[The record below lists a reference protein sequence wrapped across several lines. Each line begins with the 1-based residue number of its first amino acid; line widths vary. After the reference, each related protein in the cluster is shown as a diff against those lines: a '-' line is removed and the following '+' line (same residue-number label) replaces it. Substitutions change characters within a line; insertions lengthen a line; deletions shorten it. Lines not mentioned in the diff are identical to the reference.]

1 MKPTTIASLQ
11 KCKQDKKRFA
21 TITAYDYSFAKLF
34 ADEGINVMLVGDS
47 LGMTVQGHD
56 STLPV
61 TVADIAYHTA
71 AVRRGA
77 PNCLLL
83 ADLPFMAYATPE
95 QAFENAATVMRAGA
109 NMVKIEGG
117 EWLVETVQ
125 MLTERAVPV
134 CGHLG
139 LTPQSVNI
147 FGGYKVQGRG
157 DEAGD
162 RLLSDALALEAA
174 GAQLLVLECVPVELA
189 KRITEA
195 LAIPV
200 IGIGAGNVTDGQ
212 ILVMHDAFGITGGH
226 IPKFAK
232 NFLAETG
239 DIRAAV
245 RQYMAEVESGV
256 YPGEEHSFPLRSD
269 VVLIIE
275 TLPLLRQQ
283 IRRLRMEGKR
293 VALVPTMGNLHDGHM
308 KLVDEAKARADVVVV
323 SIFVNPMQFDR
334 PEDLARYPRTLQ
346 EDCEKLNKRKV
357 DLVFAPSVKEI
368 YPNGTETHTYVDVPG
383 LSTMLEGASRP
394 GHFRGVSTI
403 VSKLFNLVQP
413 DIACFGEKDFQQ
425 LALIRKMVADMGFD
439 IEIVGVPIM
448 RAKDGLA
455 LSSRN
460 GYLTAEQRKI
470 APGLYK
476 VLSSIADKLQAGE
489 RDLDEIIAIAGQELN
504 EKGFRS
510 DDIQIRDAD
519 TLLEISEN
527 SKRAVI
533 LVAAWLGDARLI
545 DNKLVELA

>member
-1 MKPTTIASLQ
+1 M
-11 KCKQDKKRFA
+11 
-21 TITAYDYSFAKLF
+21 
-34 ADEGINVMLVGDS
+34 
-47 LGMTVQGHD
+47 
-56 STLPV
+56 
-61 TVADIAYHTA
+61 
-71 AVRRGA
+71 
-77 PNCLLL
+77 
-83 ADLPFMAYATPE
+83 
-95 QAFENAATVMRAGA
+95 
-109 NMVKIEGG
+109 
-117 EWLVETVQ
+117 
-125 MLTERAVPV
+125 
-134 CGHLG
+134 
-139 LTPQSVNI
+139 
-147 FGGYKVQGRG
+147 
-157 DEAGD
+157 
-162 RLLSDALALEAA
+162 
-174 GAQLLVLECVPVELA
+174 
-189 KRITEA
+189 
-195 LAIPV
+195 
-200 IGIGAGNVTDGQ
+200 
-212 ILVMHDAFGITGGH
+212 
-226 IPKFAK
+226 
-232 NFLAETG
+232 
-239 DIRAAV
+239 
-245 RQYMAEVESGV
+245 
-256 YPGEEHSFPLRSD
+256 
-269 VVLIIE
+269 LIIE

-476 VLSSIADKLQAGE
+476 VLSSIADKLQVGE
-489 RDLDEIIAIAGQELN
+489 RDLDEIITIAGQELN
-504 EKGFRS
+504 EKGFRA

-519 TLLEISEN
+519 TLLEVSET

-545 DNKLVELA
+545 DNKIVELA

>member
-1 MKPTTIASLQ
+1 M
-11 KCKQDKKRFA
+11 
-21 TITAYDYSFAKLF
+21 
-34 ADEGINVMLVGDS
+34 
-47 LGMTVQGHD
+47 
-56 STLPV
+56 
-61 TVADIAYHTA
+61 
-71 AVRRGA
+71 
-77 PNCLLL
+77 
-83 ADLPFMAYATPE
+83 
-95 QAFENAATVMRAGA
+95 
-109 NMVKIEGG
+109 
-117 EWLVETVQ
+117 
-125 MLTERAVPV
+125 
-134 CGHLG
+134 
-139 LTPQSVNI
+139 
-147 FGGYKVQGRG
+147 
-157 DEAGD
+157 
-162 RLLSDALALEAA
+162 
-174 GAQLLVLECVPVELA
+174 
-189 KRITEA
+189 
-195 LAIPV
+195 
-200 IGIGAGNVTDGQ
+200 
-212 ILVMHDAFGITGGH
+212 
-226 IPKFAK
+226 
-232 NFLAETG
+232 
-239 DIRAAV
+239 
-245 RQYMAEVESGV
+245 
-256 YPGEEHSFPLRSD
+256 
-269 VVLIIE
+269 LIIE

-489 RDLDEIIAIAGQELN
+489 RDLDEIITIAGQELN
-504 EKGFRS
+504 EKGFRA

-519 TLLEISEN
+519 TLLEVSET

-533 LVAAWLGDARLI
+533 LVVAWLGDARLI
-545 DNKLVELA
+545 DNKMVELA

>member
-1 MKPTTIASLQ
+1 M
-11 KCKQDKKRFA
+11 
-21 TITAYDYSFAKLF
+21 
-34 ADEGINVMLVGDS
+34 
-47 LGMTVQGHD
+47 
-56 STLPV
+56 
-61 TVADIAYHTA
+61 
-71 AVRRGA
+71 
-77 PNCLLL
+77 
-83 ADLPFMAYATPE
+83 
-95 QAFENAATVMRAGA
+95 
-109 NMVKIEGG
+109 
-117 EWLVETVQ
+117 
-125 MLTERAVPV
+125 
-134 CGHLG
+134 
-139 LTPQSVNI
+139 
-147 FGGYKVQGRG
+147 
-157 DEAGD
+157 
-162 RLLSDALALEAA
+162 
-174 GAQLLVLECVPVELA
+174 
-189 KRITEA
+189 
-195 LAIPV
+195 
-200 IGIGAGNVTDGQ
+200 
-212 ILVMHDAFGITGGH
+212 
-226 IPKFAK
+226 
-232 NFLAETG
+232 
-239 DIRAAV
+239 
-245 RQYMAEVESGV
+245 
-256 YPGEEHSFPLRSD
+256 
-269 VVLIIE
+269 LIIE

-489 RDLDEIIAIAGQELN
+489 RDLDEIIAISGQELN

-519 TLLEISEN
+519 TLLEVSEN

>member
-1 MKPTTIASLQ
+1 M
-11 KCKQDKKRFA
+11 
-21 TITAYDYSFAKLF
+21 
-34 ADEGINVMLVGDS
+34 
-47 LGMTVQGHD
+47 
-56 STLPV
+56 
-61 TVADIAYHTA
+61 
-71 AVRRGA
+71 
-77 PNCLLL
+77 
-83 ADLPFMAYATPE
+83 
-95 QAFENAATVMRAGA
+95 
-109 NMVKIEGG
+109 
-117 EWLVETVQ
+117 
-125 MLTERAVPV
+125 
-134 CGHLG
+134 
-139 LTPQSVNI
+139 
-147 FGGYKVQGRG
+147 
-157 DEAGD
+157 
-162 RLLSDALALEAA
+162 
-174 GAQLLVLECVPVELA
+174 
-189 KRITEA
+189 
-195 LAIPV
+195 
-200 IGIGAGNVTDGQ
+200 
-212 ILVMHDAFGITGGH
+212 
-226 IPKFAK
+226 
-232 NFLAETG
+232 
-239 DIRAAV
+239 
-245 RQYMAEVESGV
+245 
-256 YPGEEHSFPLRSD
+256 
-269 VVLIIE
+269 LIIE

-439 IEIVGVPIM
+439 IEIIGVPIM

-489 RDLDEIIAIAGQELN
+489 RDLDEIITIAGQELN
-504 EKGFRS
+504 EKGFRA

-533 LVAAWLGDARLI
+533 LVAAWLGDAHLI
-545 DNKLVELA
+545 DNKIVELA

>member
-1 MKPTTIASLQ
+1 M
-11 KCKQDKKRFA
+11 
-21 TITAYDYSFAKLF
+21 
-34 ADEGINVMLVGDS
+34 
-47 LGMTVQGHD
+47 
-56 STLPV
+56 
-61 TVADIAYHTA
+61 
-71 AVRRGA
+71 
-77 PNCLLL
+77 
-83 ADLPFMAYATPE
+83 
-95 QAFENAATVMRAGA
+95 
-109 NMVKIEGG
+109 
-117 EWLVETVQ
+117 
-125 MLTERAVPV
+125 
-134 CGHLG
+134 
-139 LTPQSVNI
+139 
-147 FGGYKVQGRG
+147 
-157 DEAGD
+157 
-162 RLLSDALALEAA
+162 
-174 GAQLLVLECVPVELA
+174 
-189 KRITEA
+189 
-195 LAIPV
+195 
-200 IGIGAGNVTDGQ
+200 
-212 ILVMHDAFGITGGH
+212 
-226 IPKFAK
+226 
-232 NFLAETG
+232 
-239 DIRAAV
+239 
-245 RQYMAEVESGV
+245 
-256 YPGEEHSFPLRSD
+256 
-269 VVLIIE
+269 LIIE

-489 RDLDEIIAIAGQELN
+489 RDLDEVMTIAGQELN
-504 EKGFRS
+504 EKGFRA

-519 TLLEISEN
+519 TLLEVSET

-545 DNKLVELA
+545 DNKMVELA

>member
-1 MKPTTIASLQ
+1 MKPTTIALLQ
-11 KCKQDKKRFA
+11 KCKQEKKRFA
-21 TITAYDYSFAKLF
+21 TITAYDHSFAKLF
-34 ADEGINVMLVGDS
+34 ADEGINVLLVGDS

-61 TVADIAYHTA
+61 TVEDIAYHTR

-77 PNCLLL
+77 PNSLLL

-95 QAFENAATVMRAGA
+95 QTFANAAIVMRAGA
-109 NMVKIEGG
+109 NMVKLEGG
-117 EWLVETVQ
+117 AWLADTVR
-125 MLTERAVPV
+125 MLAERAVPV

-139 LTPQSVNI
+139 LTPQSVNV

-157 DEAGD
+157 DAAQTLFE
-162 RLLSDALALEAA
+162 DALALEAA

-189 KRITEA
+189 KRITDA
-195 LAIPV
+195 LTIPV

-232 NFLAETG
+232 NFLAEAG
-239 DIRAAV
+239 DIRAGAAV
-245 RQYMAEVESGV
+245 YCRSRIRSLSGRRTQ
-256 YPGEEHSFPLRSD
+256 FPLRSL

-275 TLPLLRQQ
+275 SVLLLRQH
-283 IRRLRMEGKR
+283 IRRLRQEGKR
-293 VALVPTMGNLHDGHM
+293 IALVPTMGNLHDGHM
-308 KLVDEAKARADVVVV
+308 KLVDEAKASADVVVV

-334 PEDLARYPRTLQ
+334 VDDLARYPRTLQ
-346 EDCEKLNKRKV
+346 DDCEKLNKRHV
-357 DLVFAPSVKEI
+357 DFVFAPTPAEV
-368 YPNGTETHTYVDVPG
+368 YPQGTEGQTYVDVPG

-413 DIACFGEKDFQQ
+413 DVACFGEKDFQQ
-425 LALIRKMVADMGFD
+425 LALIRKMVADMGYD
-439 IEIVGVPIM
+439 IEIIGVPIV

-460 GYLTAEQRKI
+460 GYLTADQRKI

-476 VLSSIADKLQAGE
+476 VLSAVAEKLAAGD
-489 RDLDEIIAIAGQELN
+489 RQLDEIIAIAEQELN
-504 EKGFRS
+504 EKGFRA

-519 TLLEISEN
+519 TLLELTDASQ
-527 SKRAVI
+527 RAVI
-533 LVAAWLGDARLI
+533 LMAAWLGQARLI
-545 DNKLVELA
+545 DNRIVTLAQ

>member
-1 MKPTTIASLQ
+1 M
-11 KCKQDKKRFA
+11 
-21 TITAYDYSFAKLF
+21 
-34 ADEGINVMLVGDS
+34 
-47 LGMTVQGHD
+47 
-56 STLPV
+56 
-61 TVADIAYHTA
+61 
-71 AVRRGA
+71 
-77 PNCLLL
+77 
-83 ADLPFMAYATPE
+83 
-95 QAFENAATVMRAGA
+95 
-109 NMVKIEGG
+109 
-117 EWLVETVQ
+117 
-125 MLTERAVPV
+125 
-134 CGHLG
+134 
-139 LTPQSVNI
+139 
-147 FGGYKVQGRG
+147 
-157 DEAGD
+157 
-162 RLLSDALALEAA
+162 
-174 GAQLLVLECVPVELA
+174 
-189 KRITEA
+189 
-195 LAIPV
+195 
-200 IGIGAGNVTDGQ
+200 
-212 ILVMHDAFGITGGH
+212 
-226 IPKFAK
+226 
-232 NFLAETG
+232 
-239 DIRAAV
+239 
-245 RQYMAEVESGV
+245 
-256 YPGEEHSFPLRSD
+256 
-269 VVLIIE
+269 LIIE

-439 IEIVGVPIM
+439 IEIIGVPIM

-489 RDLDEIIAIAGQELN
+489 RDLDEIITIAGQELN
-504 EKGFRS
+504 EKGFRA

-519 TLLEISEN
+519 TLLEVSETG
-527 SKRAVI
+527 KRAVI

-545 DNKLVELA
+545 DNKIVELA

>member
-1 MKPTTIASLQ
+1 M
-11 KCKQDKKRFA
+11 
-21 TITAYDYSFAKLF
+21 
-34 ADEGINVMLVGDS
+34 
-47 LGMTVQGHD
+47 
-56 STLPV
+56 
-61 TVADIAYHTA
+61 
-71 AVRRGA
+71 
-77 PNCLLL
+77 
-83 ADLPFMAYATPE
+83 
-95 QAFENAATVMRAGA
+95 
-109 NMVKIEGG
+109 
-117 EWLVETVQ
+117 
-125 MLTERAVPV
+125 
-134 CGHLG
+134 
-139 LTPQSVNI
+139 
-147 FGGYKVQGRG
+147 
-157 DEAGD
+157 
-162 RLLSDALALEAA
+162 
-174 GAQLLVLECVPVELA
+174 
-189 KRITEA
+189 
-195 LAIPV
+195 
-200 IGIGAGNVTDGQ
+200 
-212 ILVMHDAFGITGGH
+212 
-226 IPKFAK
+226 
-232 NFLAETG
+232 
-239 DIRAAV
+239 
-245 RQYMAEVESGV
+245 
-256 YPGEEHSFPLRSD
+256 
-269 VVLIIE
+269 LIIE

-403 VSKLFNLVQP
+403 VSKLFNPVQP

-439 IEIVGVPIM
+439 IEIIGVPIM

-504 EKGFRS
+504 EKGFRA

-519 TLLEISEN
+519 TLLEVSEN

-545 DNKLVELA
+545 DNKMVELA

>member
-1 MKPTTIASLQ
+1 M
-11 KCKQDKKRFA
+11 
-21 TITAYDYSFAKLF
+21 
-34 ADEGINVMLVGDS
+34 
-47 LGMTVQGHD
+47 
-56 STLPV
+56 
-61 TVADIAYHTA
+61 
-71 AVRRGA
+71 
-77 PNCLLL
+77 
-83 ADLPFMAYATPE
+83 
-95 QAFENAATVMRAGA
+95 
-109 NMVKIEGG
+109 
-117 EWLVETVQ
+117 
-125 MLTERAVPV
+125 
-134 CGHLG
+134 
-139 LTPQSVNI
+139 
-147 FGGYKVQGRG
+147 
-157 DEAGD
+157 
-162 RLLSDALALEAA
+162 
-174 GAQLLVLECVPVELA
+174 
-189 KRITEA
+189 
-195 LAIPV
+195 
-200 IGIGAGNVTDGQ
+200 
-212 ILVMHDAFGITGGH
+212 
-226 IPKFAK
+226 
-232 NFLAETG
+232 
-239 DIRAAV
+239 
-245 RQYMAEVESGV
+245 
-256 YPGEEHSFPLRSD
+256 
-269 VVLIIE
+269 LIIE

-383 LSTMLEGASRP
+383 LSTMLEGSSRP

-439 IEIVGVPIM
+439 IEIVGVPII

-489 RDLDEIIAIAGQELN
+489 RDLDEIITIAGQELN
-504 EKGFRS
+504 EKGFRT

-519 TLLEISEN
+519 TLLEVSET

-545 DNKLVELA
+545 DNKMVELA

>member
-1 MKPTTIASLQ
+1 M
-11 KCKQDKKRFA
+11 
-21 TITAYDYSFAKLF
+21 
-34 ADEGINVMLVGDS
+34 
-47 LGMTVQGHD
+47 
-56 STLPV
+56 
-61 TVADIAYHTA
+61 
-71 AVRRGA
+71 
-77 PNCLLL
+77 
-83 ADLPFMAYATPE
+83 
-95 QAFENAATVMRAGA
+95 
-109 NMVKIEGG
+109 
-117 EWLVETVQ
+117 
-125 MLTERAVPV
+125 
-134 CGHLG
+134 
-139 LTPQSVNI
+139 
-147 FGGYKVQGRG
+147 
-157 DEAGD
+157 
-162 RLLSDALALEAA
+162 
-174 GAQLLVLECVPVELA
+174 
-189 KRITEA
+189 
-195 LAIPV
+195 
-200 IGIGAGNVTDGQ
+200 
-212 ILVMHDAFGITGGH
+212 
-226 IPKFAK
+226 
-232 NFLAETG
+232 
-239 DIRAAV
+239 
-245 RQYMAEVESGV
+245 
-256 YPGEEHSFPLRSD
+256 
-269 VVLIIE
+269 LIIE

-346 EDCEKLNKRKV
+346 EDCEKLNKHKV

-504 EKGFRS
+504 EKGFRA

-519 TLLEISEN
+519 TLLEVSET

-545 DNKLVELA
+545 DNKMVELA

>member
-1 MKPTTIASLQ
+1 M
-11 KCKQDKKRFA
+11 
-21 TITAYDYSFAKLF
+21 
-34 ADEGINVMLVGDS
+34 
-47 LGMTVQGHD
+47 
-56 STLPV
+56 
-61 TVADIAYHTA
+61 
-71 AVRRGA
+71 
-77 PNCLLL
+77 
-83 ADLPFMAYATPE
+83 
-95 QAFENAATVMRAGA
+95 
-109 NMVKIEGG
+109 
-117 EWLVETVQ
+117 
-125 MLTERAVPV
+125 
-134 CGHLG
+134 
-139 LTPQSVNI
+139 
-147 FGGYKVQGRG
+147 
-157 DEAGD
+157 
-162 RLLSDALALEAA
+162 
-174 GAQLLVLECVPVELA
+174 
-189 KRITEA
+189 
-195 LAIPV
+195 
-200 IGIGAGNVTDGQ
+200 
-212 ILVMHDAFGITGGH
+212 
-226 IPKFAK
+226 
-232 NFLAETG
+232 
-239 DIRAAV
+239 
-245 RQYMAEVESGV
+245 
-256 YPGEEHSFPLRSD
+256 
-269 VVLIIE
+269 LIIE

-403 VSKLFNLVQP
+403 VSKLFNQVQP

-476 VLSSIADKLQAGE
+476 VLSSIADKLQVGE
-489 RDLDEIIAIAGQELN
+489 RDLDEIITIAGQELN
-504 EKGFRS
+504 EKGFRA

-519 TLLEISEN
+519 TLLEVSET

-545 DNKLVELA
+545 DNKMVELA

>member
-1 MKPTTIASLQ
+1 M
-11 KCKQDKKRFA
+11 
-21 TITAYDYSFAKLF
+21 
-34 ADEGINVMLVGDS
+34 
-47 LGMTVQGHD
+47 
-56 STLPV
+56 
-61 TVADIAYHTA
+61 
-71 AVRRGA
+71 
-77 PNCLLL
+77 
-83 ADLPFMAYATPE
+83 
-95 QAFENAATVMRAGA
+95 
-109 NMVKIEGG
+109 
-117 EWLVETVQ
+117 
-125 MLTERAVPV
+125 
-134 CGHLG
+134 
-139 LTPQSVNI
+139 
-147 FGGYKVQGRG
+147 
-157 DEAGD
+157 
-162 RLLSDALALEAA
+162 
-174 GAQLLVLECVPVELA
+174 
-189 KRITEA
+189 
-195 LAIPV
+195 
-200 IGIGAGNVTDGQ
+200 
-212 ILVMHDAFGITGGH
+212 
-226 IPKFAK
+226 
-232 NFLAETG
+232 
-239 DIRAAV
+239 
-245 RQYMAEVESGV
+245 
-256 YPGEEHSFPLRSD
+256 
-269 VVLIIE
+269 LIIE

-283 IRRLRMEGKR
+283 ILRLRMEGKR

-439 IEIVGVPIM
+439 IEIVAVPIM

-489 RDLDEIIAIAGQELN
+489 RDLDEIITIAGQELN
-504 EKGFRS
+504 EKGFRA

-519 TLLEISEN
+519 TLLEVSET

-545 DNKLVELA
+545 DNKMVELA

>member
-1 MKPTTIASLQ
+1 M
-11 KCKQDKKRFA
+11 
-21 TITAYDYSFAKLF
+21 
-34 ADEGINVMLVGDS
+34 
-47 LGMTVQGHD
+47 
-56 STLPV
+56 
-61 TVADIAYHTA
+61 
-71 AVRRGA
+71 
-77 PNCLLL
+77 
-83 ADLPFMAYATPE
+83 
-95 QAFENAATVMRAGA
+95 
-109 NMVKIEGG
+109 
-117 EWLVETVQ
+117 
-125 MLTERAVPV
+125 
-134 CGHLG
+134 
-139 LTPQSVNI
+139 
-147 FGGYKVQGRG
+147 
-157 DEAGD
+157 
-162 RLLSDALALEAA
+162 
-174 GAQLLVLECVPVELA
+174 
-189 KRITEA
+189 
-195 LAIPV
+195 
-200 IGIGAGNVTDGQ
+200 
-212 ILVMHDAFGITGGH
+212 
-226 IPKFAK
+226 
-232 NFLAETG
+232 
-239 DIRAAV
+239 
-245 RQYMAEVESGV
+245 
-256 YPGEEHSFPLRSD
+256 
-269 VVLIIE
+269 LIIE

-383 LSTMLEGASRP
+383 LSTMLEGANRP

-489 RDLDEIIAIAGQELN
+489 RDLDEIITIAGQELN
-504 EKGFRS
+504 EKGFRA

-519 TLLEISEN
+519 TLLEVSET

-545 DNKLVELA
+545 DNKMVELA

>member
-1 MKPTTIASLQ
+1 M
-11 KCKQDKKRFA
+11 
-21 TITAYDYSFAKLF
+21 
-34 ADEGINVMLVGDS
+34 
-47 LGMTVQGHD
+47 
-56 STLPV
+56 
-61 TVADIAYHTA
+61 
-71 AVRRGA
+71 
-77 PNCLLL
+77 
-83 ADLPFMAYATPE
+83 
-95 QAFENAATVMRAGA
+95 
-109 NMVKIEGG
+109 
-117 EWLVETVQ
+117 
-125 MLTERAVPV
+125 
-134 CGHLG
+134 
-139 LTPQSVNI
+139 
-147 FGGYKVQGRG
+147 
-157 DEAGD
+157 
-162 RLLSDALALEAA
+162 
-174 GAQLLVLECVPVELA
+174 
-189 KRITEA
+189 
-195 LAIPV
+195 
-200 IGIGAGNVTDGQ
+200 
-212 ILVMHDAFGITGGH
+212 
-226 IPKFAK
+226 
-232 NFLAETG
+232 
-239 DIRAAV
+239 
-245 RQYMAEVESGV
+245 
-256 YPGEEHSFPLRSD
+256 
-269 VVLIIE
+269 LIIE

-283 IRRLRMEGKR
+283 ILRLRMEGKR

-368 YPNGTETHTYVDVPG
+368 YPYGTETDTYVVVPG

-489 RDLDEIIAIAGQELN
+489 RDLDEIITIAGQELN
-504 EKGFRS
+504 EKGFRA

-519 TLLEISEN
+519 TLLEVSET

-545 DNKLVELA
+545 DNKMVELA

>member
-1 MKPTTIASLQ
+1 M
-11 KCKQDKKRFA
+11 
-21 TITAYDYSFAKLF
+21 
-34 ADEGINVMLVGDS
+34 
-47 LGMTVQGHD
+47 
-56 STLPV
+56 
-61 TVADIAYHTA
+61 
-71 AVRRGA
+71 
-77 PNCLLL
+77 
-83 ADLPFMAYATPE
+83 
-95 QAFENAATVMRAGA
+95 
-109 NMVKIEGG
+109 
-117 EWLVETVQ
+117 
-125 MLTERAVPV
+125 
-134 CGHLG
+134 
-139 LTPQSVNI
+139 
-147 FGGYKVQGRG
+147 
-157 DEAGD
+157 
-162 RLLSDALALEAA
+162 
-174 GAQLLVLECVPVELA
+174 
-189 KRITEA
+189 
-195 LAIPV
+195 
-200 IGIGAGNVTDGQ
+200 
-212 ILVMHDAFGITGGH
+212 
-226 IPKFAK
+226 
-232 NFLAETG
+232 
-239 DIRAAV
+239 
-245 RQYMAEVESGV
+245 
-256 YPGEEHSFPLRSD
+256 FPLRSD

-519 TLLEISEN
+519 TLLEVSEN